1 MEQRILQYRKQID
14 EWLTEMEQNVQ
25 TLSQH
30 GEYSTQAVQRQT
42 HTQKTDTEKTD
53 IKKTDIKKTD
63 TEEQTM
69 QEMVQDAKDS
79 VEGSGMSI
87 EILAEGNTL
96 IYEYTFE
103 EDSLDDSMLDAVK
116 EQLVSGLESAAS
128 TFEGIASDLNDEL
141 KVENSTVVVRY
152 LYNGET
158 LAESEYTAD

>member
-1 MEQRILQYRKQID
+1 M
-14 EWLTEMEQNVQ
+14 
-25 TLSQH
+25 
-30 GEYSTQAVQRQT
+30 
-42 HTQKTDTEKTD
+42 
-53 IKKTDIKKTD
+53 KKTTLKTIAIALVMTLMLAMTACGGNKD
-63 TEEQTM
+63 AALEKYFQTDEM
-69 QEMVQDAKDS
+69 QEMVQEAKDS

-103 EDSLDDSMLDAVK
+103 EDSFDDSMLDAVK
-116 EQLVSGLESAAS
+116 EQLVSGLESTAS

>member
-1 MEQRILQYRKQID
+1 M
-14 EWLTEMEQNVQ
+14 
-25 TLSQH
+25 
-30 GEYSTQAVQRQT
+30 
-42 HTQKTDTEKTD
+42 
-53 IKKTDIKKTD
+53 KKTTLKTIAIALVMTLMLAMTACGGNKD
-63 TEEQTM
+63 AALEKYFQTDEM
-69 QEMVQDAKDS
+69 QEMVQEAKHS

-103 EDSLDDSMLDAVK
+103 EDSFDDSMLDAVK
-116 EQLVSGLESAAS
+116 EQLVSGLESTAS

>member
-1 MEQRILQYRKQID
+1 M
-14 EWLTEMEQNVQ
+14 
-25 TLSQH
+25 
-30 GEYSTQAVQRQT
+30 
-42 HTQKTDTEKTD
+42 
-53 IKKTDIKKTD
+53 KKTTLKTIAIALVMTLMLAITACGGNKD
-63 TEEQTM
+63 AALEKYFQTDEM
-69 QEMVQDAKDS
+69 QEMVQEAKDS

-103 EDSLDDSMLDAVK
+103 EDSFDDSMLDAVK
-116 EQLVSGLESAAS
+116 EQLVSGLESTAS

-158 LAESEYTAD
+158 FAESEYTAD

>member
-1 MEQRILQYRKQID
+1 M
-14 EWLTEMEQNVQ
+14 
-25 TLSQH
+25 
-30 GEYSTQAVQRQT
+30 
-42 HTQKTDTEKTD
+42 
-53 IKKTDIKKTD
+53 KKTTLKTIAIALVMTLMLAMTACGGNKD
-63 TEEQTM
+63 AALEKYFQTDEM
-69 QEMVQDAKDS
+69 QEMVQEAKDS

-87 EILAEGNTL
+87 EILAEGNPL

-103 EDSLDDSMLDAVK
+103 EDSFDDSMLDAVK
-116 EQLVSGLESAAS
+116 EQLVSGLESTAS

>member
-1 MEQRILQYRKQID
+1 M
-14 EWLTEMEQNVQ
+14 
-25 TLSQH
+25 
-30 GEYSTQAVQRQT
+30 
-42 HTQKTDTEKTD
+42 
-53 IKKTDIKKTD
+53 KKTTLKTIAIALVMTLMLAMTSCGGNKD
-63 TEEQTM
+63 AALEKYFQTDEM
-69 QEMVQDAKDS
+69 QEMVQEAKDS

-103 EDSLDDSMLDAVK
+103 EDSFDDSMLDAVK
-116 EQLVSGLESAAS
+116 EQLVSGLESTAS

>member
-1 MEQRILQYRKQID
+1 M
-14 EWLTEMEQNVQ
+14 
-25 TLSQH
+25 
-30 GEYSTQAVQRQT
+30 
-42 HTQKTDTEKTD
+42 
-53 IKKTDIKKTD
+53 KKTTLKTIAIALVMTLMLAITACGGNKD
-63 TEEQTM
+63 AALEKYFQTDEM
-69 QEMVQDAKDS
+69 QEMVQEAKDS

-103 EDSLDDSMLDAVK
+103 EDSFDDSMLDAVK
-116 EQLVSGLESAAS
+116 EQLVSGLESSAS

>member
-1 MEQRILQYRKQID
+1 MWETMWLCKPYPEQHRREIFSHLPVTLMLAMTACGGNKDAALEKYFQTD
-14 EWLTEMEQNVQ
+14 E
-25 TLSQH
+25 
-30 GEYSTQAVQRQT
+30 
-42 HTQKTDTEKTD
+42 
-53 IKKTDIKKTD
+53 
-63 TEEQTM
+63 M
-69 QEMVQDAKDS
+69 QEMVQEAKDS

-103 EDSLDDSMLDAVK
+103 EDSFDDSMLDAVK
-116 EQLVSGLESAAS
+116 EQLVSGLESTAS

>member
-1 MEQRILQYRKQID
+1 M
-14 EWLTEMEQNVQ
+14 
-25 TLSQH
+25 
-30 GEYSTQAVQRQT
+30 
-42 HTQKTDTEKTD
+42 
-53 IKKTDIKKTD
+53 KKTTLKTIAIALVMTLMLAMSACGGNKD
-63 TEEQTM
+63 AALEKYFQTDEM
-69 QEMVQDAKDS
+69 QEMVQEAKDS

-103 EDSLDDSMLDAVK
+103 EDSFDDSMLDAVK
-116 EQLVSGLESAAS
+116 EQLVSGLESTAS

>member
-1 MEQRILQYRKQID
+1 M
-14 EWLTEMEQNVQ
+14 
-25 TLSQH
+25 
-30 GEYSTQAVQRQT
+30 
-42 HTQKTDTEKTD
+42 
-53 IKKTDIKKTD
+53 KKTTLKTIAIALVTTLMLAMTACGGNKD
-63 TEEQTM
+63 AALEKYFQTDEM
-69 QEMVQDAKDS
+69 QEMVQEAKDS

-103 EDSLDDSMLDAVK
+103 EDSFDDSMLDAVK

-141 KVENSTVVVRY
+141 KVDNSTVVVRY

>member
-1 MEQRILQYRKQID
+1 MTLMLAMTACGGNKDAALEKYFQTD
-14 EWLTEMEQNVQ
+14 E
-25 TLSQH
+25 
-30 GEYSTQAVQRQT
+30 
-42 HTQKTDTEKTD
+42 
-53 IKKTDIKKTD
+53 
-63 TEEQTM
+63 M
-69 QEMVQDAKDS
+69 QEMVQEAKDS

-103 EDSLDDSMLDAVK
+103 EDSFDDSMLDAVK
-116 EQLVSGLESAAS
+116 EQLVSGLESTAS

>member
-1 MEQRILQYRKQID
+1 M
-14 EWLTEMEQNVQ
+14 
-25 TLSQH
+25 
-30 GEYSTQAVQRQT
+30 
-42 HTQKTDTEKTD
+42 
-53 IKKTDIKKTD
+53 KKTTLKTIAIALVMTLMLAMTACGGNKD
-63 TEEQTM
+63 AALEKYFQNDEM
-69 QEMVQDAKDS
+69 QEMVQEAKDS

-103 EDSLDDSMLDAVK
+103 EDSFDDSMLDAVK
-116 EQLVSGLESAAS
+116 EQLVSGLESTAS

-141 KVENSTVVVRY
+141 KVENSRVVVRY

>member
-1 MEQRILQYRKQID
+1 M
-14 EWLTEMEQNVQ
+14 
-25 TLSQH
+25 
-30 GEYSTQAVQRQT
+30 
-42 HTQKTDTEKTD
+42 
-53 IKKTDIKKTD
+53 KKTTLKTIAIALVMTLMLAMTACGGNKD
-63 TEEQTM
+63 AALEKYFQTDEM
-69 QEMVQDAKDS
+69 QEMVQEAKDS

-103 EDSLDDSMLDAVK
+103 EDSFDDSMLDAVK
-116 EQLVSGLESAAS
+116 EQLVSGLESTAS
-128 TFEGIASDLNDEL
+128 TFEEIASDLNDEL

>member
-1 MEQRILQYRKQID
+1 M
-14 EWLTEMEQNVQ
+14 
-25 TLSQH
+25 
-30 GEYSTQAVQRQT
+30 
-42 HTQKTDTEKTD
+42 
-53 IKKTDIKKTD
+53 KKTTLKTIAIALVMTLMLAMTACGGNKD
-63 TEEQTM
+63 AALEKYFQTDEM
-69 QEMVQDAKDS
+69 QEMVQEAKDS

-103 EDSLDDSMLDAVK
+103 EDSFDDSMLDAVK
-116 EQLVSGLESAAS
+116 EQLVSGLESTAS

-158 LAESEYTAD
+158 LAEREYTAD

>member
-1 MEQRILQYRKQID
+1 M
-14 EWLTEMEQNVQ
+14 
-25 TLSQH
+25 
-30 GEYSTQAVQRQT
+30 
-42 HTQKTDTEKTD
+42 
-53 IKKTDIKKTD
+53 KKTTLKTIAIALVMTLMLAMTACGGNKD
-63 TEEQTM
+63 AALEEYFQTDEM
-69 QEMVQDAKDS
+69 QEMVQEAKDS

-103 EDSLDDSMLDAVK
+103 EDSFDDSMLDAVK

>member
-1 MEQRILQYRKQID
+1 M
-14 EWLTEMEQNVQ
+14 
-25 TLSQH
+25 
-30 GEYSTQAVQRQT
+30 
-42 HTQKTDTEKTD
+42 
-53 IKKTDIKKTD
+53 KKTTLKTIAIALVMTLMLAMTACGGNKD
-63 TEEQTM
+63 AALEEYFQTDEM
-69 QEMVQDAKDS
+69 QEMVQEAKDS

-87 EILAEGNTL
+87 ELLAEGNTL

-103 EDSLDDSMLDAVK
+103 EDSFDDSMLDAVK

>member
-1 MEQRILQYRKQID
+1 M
-14 EWLTEMEQNVQ
+14 
-25 TLSQH
+25 
-30 GEYSTQAVQRQT
+30 
-42 HTQKTDTEKTD
+42 
-53 IKKTDIKKTD
+53 KKTTLKTIAIALVMTLMLAMTACGGNKD
-63 TEEQTM
+63 AALEKYFQTDEM
-69 QEMVQDAKDS
+69 QEMVQEAKDC

-103 EDSLDDSMLDAVK
+103 EDSFDDSMLDAVK
-116 EQLVSGLESAAS
+116 EQLVSGLESTAS

>member
-1 MEQRILQYRKQID
+1 M
-14 EWLTEMEQNVQ
+14 
-25 TLSQH
+25 
-30 GEYSTQAVQRQT
+30 
-42 HTQKTDTEKTD
+42 
-53 IKKTDIKKTD
+53 KKTTLKTIAIALVMTLMLAMTACGGNKD
-63 TEEQTM
+63 AALEKYFQTDEM
-69 QEMVQDAKDS
+69 QEMVQEAKDS

-103 EDSLDDSMLDAVK
+103 EDSFDDSMLDAVK
-116 EQLVSGLESAAS
+116 EQLVSGLESTAS

-158 LAESEYTAD
+158 QPYMIKYKDFSHCQKADS

>member
-1 MEQRILQYRKQID
+1 M
-14 EWLTEMEQNVQ
+14 
-25 TLSQH
+25 
-30 GEYSTQAVQRQT
+30 
-42 HTQKTDTEKTD
+42 
-53 IKKTDIKKTD
+53 KKTTLKTIAIALVMTLMLAMTACGGNKD
-63 TEEQTM
+63 AALEKYFQTDEM
-69 QEMVQDAKDS
+69 QEMVQEAKDS

-116 EQLVSGLESAAS
+116 EQLVSGLESTAS

>member
-1 MEQRILQYRKQID
+1 M
-14 EWLTEMEQNVQ
+14 
-25 TLSQH
+25 
-30 GEYSTQAVQRQT
+30 
-42 HTQKTDTEKTD
+42 
-53 IKKTDIKKTD
+53 KKTTLKTIAIALVMTLMLAMTACAGNKD
-63 TEEQTM
+63 AALEKYFQTDEM
-69 QEMVQDAKDS
+69 QEMVQEAKDS

-103 EDSLDDSMLDAVK
+103 EDSFDDSMLDAVK
-116 EQLVSGLESAAS
+116 EQPVSGLESTAS

-141 KVENSTVVVRY
+141 KVENSKVVVRY

>member
-1 MEQRILQYRKQID
+1 M
-14 EWLTEMEQNVQ
+14 
-25 TLSQH
+25 
-30 GEYSTQAVQRQT
+30 
-42 HTQKTDTEKTD
+42 
-53 IKKTDIKKTD
+53 KKTTLKTIAIALVMTLMLAMTACGGNKD
-63 TEEQTM
+63 AALEKYFQTDEM
-69 QEMVQDAKDS
+69 QEMVQEAKDS

-103 EDSLDDSMLDAVK
+103 EDSFDDSMLDAIK
-116 EQLVSGLESAAS
+116 EQLVSGLESTAS

>member
-1 MEQRILQYRKQID
+1 M
-14 EWLTEMEQNVQ
+14 
-25 TLSQH
+25 
-30 GEYSTQAVQRQT
+30 
-42 HTQKTDTEKTD
+42 
-53 IKKTDIKKTD
+53 KKTTLKTIAIALVMTLMLAMTACGGNKD
-63 TEEQTM
+63 AALEKYFQTDEM
-69 QEMVQDAKDS
+69 QEMVQEAKDS

-103 EDSLDDSMLDAVK
+103 EDSFDDSMLDAVK
-116 EQLVSGLESAAS
+116 EQLVSGLESTAS

-158 LAESEYTAD
+158 LAESEYTAG

>member
-1 MEQRILQYRKQID
+1 M
-14 EWLTEMEQNVQ
+14 
-25 TLSQH
+25 
-30 GEYSTQAVQRQT
+30 
-42 HTQKTDTEKTD
+42 
-53 IKKTDIKKTD
+53 KKTTLKTIAIALVMTLMLAMTACGGNKD
-63 TEEQTM
+63 AALEKYFQTDEM
-69 QEMVQDAKDS
+69 QEMVQEAKDS

-103 EDSLDDSMLDAVK
+103 EDSFDESMLDAVK
-116 EQLVSGLESAAS
+116 EQLVSGLESTAS

-158 LAESEYTAD
+158 LAESEYTAG

>member
-1 MEQRILQYRKQID
+1 M
-14 EWLTEMEQNVQ
+14 
-25 TLSQH
+25 
-30 GEYSTQAVQRQT
+30 
-42 HTQKTDTEKTD
+42 
-53 IKKTDIKKTD
+53 KKTTLKTIAIALVMTLMLAMTACGGNKD
-63 TEEQTM
+63 AALEKYFQTDEM
-69 QEMVQDAKDS
+69 QGMVQEAKDS

-103 EDSLDDSMLDAVK
+103 EDSFDDSMLDAVK
-116 EQLVSGLESAAS
+116 EQLVSGLESTAS

>member
-1 MEQRILQYRKQID
+1 M
-14 EWLTEMEQNVQ
+14 
-25 TLSQH
+25 
-30 GEYSTQAVQRQT
+30 
-42 HTQKTDTEKTD
+42 
-53 IKKTDIKKTD
+53 KKTTLKTIAIALVMTLMLAMTACGGNKD
-63 TEEQTM
+63 AALEKYFQTDEM
-69 QEMVQDAKDS
+69 QEMVQEAKDS

-103 EDSLDDSMLDAVK
+103 EDSFDDSMLEAVK
-116 EQLVSGLESAAS
+116 EQLVSGLESTAS